1 MENNDNSDSCKEK
14 TNLRRQKSGIGTN
27 KQKMKKVGVIRRK
40 RKRKKMMDKQV
51 LNKKDMSSNKK
62 GKGNQEKTKEKE

>member
-14 TNLRRQKSGIGTN
+14 INLRRQKSGIGTN

-51 LNKKDMSSNKK
+51 LTKKDMSSNKK
-62 GKGNQEKTKEKE
+62 GKGNQGKTKEKE

>member
-1 MENNDNSDSCKEK
+1 
-14 TNLRRQKSGIGTN
+14 
-27 KQKMKKVGVIRRK
+27 MKKVGVIRRK

-51 LNKKDMSSNKK
+51 LNKKDVSSNKE

>member
-1 MENNDNSDSCKEK
+1 M
-14 TNLRRQKSGIGTN
+14 
-27 KQKMKKVGVIRRK
+27 KVGVIRRK

-51 LNKKDMSSNKK
+51 LNKKDMSNSKK

>member
-27 KQKMKKVGVIRRK
+27 KQKMKKIGVIRRK
-40 RKRKKMMDKQV
+40 RKRKKMMKENETREDERKGV
-51 LNKKDMSSNKK
+51 NK
-62 GKGNQEKTKEKE
+62 